1 MTGDADFRL
10 DSKVAVVTG
19 AARGI
24 GRAVAERLAAAGA
37 HVVIADRDDAEA
49 ALTSAAIVR
58 SGGTA
63 SALPLDVT
71 DRDQIAAAVE
81 HLAATHGRIDV
92 LVNNAGIVRNAPA
105 IEMSPDD
112 WQSVIDI
119 DLGGVFHCSQA
130 FGRRMIA
137 DGGGAIV
144 NISSICG
151 EVAVYP
157 QPQVSYNAAKAGVNL
172 LTKSLAVEWAKQG
185 VRVNAVAPGYVG
197 TELTLRGRS
206 NADWFGTWMRMTPM
220 GRLGEPR
227 EIANAVLF
235 LAADAS
241 SYITG
246 TVLTVDGGYTAL

>member
-1 MTGDADFRL
+1 MSNADFRL
-10 DSKVAVVTG
+10 DGRRAVVTG

-24 GRAVAERLAAAGA
+24 GRAIAERLALAGA
-37 HVVIADRDDAEA
+37 HVVIADRDETEGKIAVAAIEA
-49 ALTSAAIVR
+49 A
-58 SGGTA
+58 GGKGA
-63 SALPLDVT
+63 FVSLDVT
-71 DRDQIAAAVE
+71 DPVAVAQAADSIYQM
-81 HLAATHGRIDV
+81 HGSVDV

-105 IEMSPDD
+105 AEMSLDD
-112 WQSVIDI
+112 WKSVIDI
-119 DLGGVFHCSQA
+119 DLGGVFHCAQA
-130 FGRRMIA
+130 FGKRMVA
-137 DGGGAIV
+137 AGRGSMV

-151 EVAVYP
+151 EVTVYP

-172 LTKSLAVEWAKQG
+172 LTKSLAVEWAKSG
-185 VRVNAVAPGYVG
+185 VRVNAVAPGYVA

-206 NADWFGTWMRMTPM
+206 NPEWFDTWVRMTPM

-246 TVLTVDGGYTAL
+246 TVLTIDGGYTAL

>member
-1 MTGDADFRL
+1 MSNADFRL
-10 DSKVAVVTG
+10 DGRRAVVTG

-24 GRAVAERLAAAGA
+24 GRAIAERLALAGA
-37 HVVIADRDDAEA
+37 HVVIADRDETEGKIAVAAIEA
-49 ALTSAAIVR
+49 A
-58 SGGTA
+58 GGKGA
-63 SALPLDVT
+63 FVSLDVT
-71 DRDQIAAAVE
+71 DLVAVAQAADSIYQM
-81 HLAATHGRIDV
+81 HGSVDV

-105 IEMSPDD
+105 AEMSLDD
-112 WQSVIDI
+112 WKSVIDI
-119 DLGGVFHCSQA
+119 DLGGVFHCAQA
-130 FGRRMIA
+130 FGKRMVA
-137 DGGGAIV
+137 AGRGSMV

-151 EVAVYP
+151 EVTVYP

-172 LTKSLAVEWAKQG
+172 LTKSLAVEWAKSG
-185 VRVNAVAPGYVG
+185 VRVNAVAPGYVA

-206 NADWFGTWMRMTPM
+206 NPEWFDTWVRMTPM

-246 TVLTVDGGYTAL
+246 TVLTIDGGYTAL

>member
-1 MTGDADFRL
+1 MSDADFRL
-10 DSKVAVVTG
+10 DGKLAVVTG

-24 GRAVAERLAAAGA
+24 GRAIAERLAQAGA
-37 HVVIADRDDAEA
+37 KVVIADRDVAEGEVVA
-49 ALTSAAIVR
+49 AAIIAA
-58 SGGTA
+58 GGSA
-63 SALPLDVT
+63 SCVLLDVT
-71 DRDQIAAAVE
+71 DAAAVADAVE
-81 HLAATHGRIDV
+81 TIHAAHGPVDV

-105 IEMSPDD
+105 TEMSLDD
-112 WQSVIDI
+112 WKSVIAI
-119 DLGGVFHCSQA
+119 DLGGVFLCAQA
-130 FGRRMIA
+130 FGRRMVEA
-137 DGGGAIV
+137 GRGSMV

-151 EVAVYP
+151 EVTVTP

-172 LTKSLAVEWAKQG
+172 LTKSLAVEWAKRG

-206 NADWFGTWMRMTPM
+206 NSEWFETWMRMTPM

-246 TVLTVDGGYTAL
+246 TVLTIDGGYTAM

>member
-10 DSKVAVVTG
+10 DGKVAVVTG
-19 AARGI
+19 SARGI

-37 HVVIADRDDAEA
+37 HVVIADRDEAEA
-49 ALTSAAIVR
+49 AVASAAIQK
-58 SGGTA
+58 SGGKA
-63 SALPLDVT
+63 SAIALDVT
-71 DRDQIAAAVE
+71 DRDQLAEVVERLYAV
-81 HLAATHGRIDV
+81 HGRIDV

-105 IEMSPDD
+105 AEMSLDD

-130 FGRRMIA
+130 FGRRMIG
-137 DGGGAIV
+137 DGRGAIV

-151 EVAVYP
+151 EVTVYP

-172 LTKSLAVEWAKQG
+172 LTKSLAVEWAKLG

-197 TELTLRGRS
+197 TEMTLRGRS
-206 NADWFGTWMRMTPM
+206 NAEWFDTWMRMTPM

>member
-1 MTGDADFRL
+1 MSDADFRL
-10 DSKVAVVTG
+10 DGKRAVVTG

-24 GRAVAERLAAAGA
+24 GRAIAERLAAAGA
-37 HVVIADRDDAEA
+37 EVIVADKDEAEGRTTAEA
-49 ALTSAAIVR
+49 IAKT
-58 SGGTA
+58 GGTA
-63 SALPLDVT
+63 AFVALDVA
-71 DRDQIAAAVE
+71 DPGMVADAVE
-81 HLAATHGRIDV
+81 TIYRQHGAVDV

-105 IEMSPDD
+105 AEMNLED
-112 WQSVIDI
+112 WKDVIDI
-119 DLGGVFHCSQA
+119 NLGGVFHCAQA
-130 FGRRMIA
+130 FGRHMVAAGR
-137 DGGGAIV
+137 GTIV
-144 NISSICG
+144 NISSMCG
-151 EVAVYP
+151 EIVVHP
-157 QPQVSYNAAKAGVNL
+157 QPQVAYNAAKAGVNL
-172 LTKSLAVEWAKQG
+172 LTKSLAVEWAKDG

-206 NADWFGTWMRMTPM
+206 NPEWFGTWMGMTPM

>member
-1 MTGDADFRL
+1 MSDADFRL
-10 DSKVAVVTG
+10 DGKLAVVTG

-24 GRAVAERLAAAGA
+24 GRAIAERLAKAGA
-37 HVVIADRDDAEA
+37 KVVIADRDMVEGDLVA
-49 ALTSAAIVR
+49 AAIVAA
-58 SGGTA
+58 GG
-63 SALPLDVT
+63 SAAFVSLDVT
-71 DRDQIAAAVE
+71 DAVGVAAAVE
-81 HLAATHGRIDV
+81 TIHAAHGPVDV

-105 IEMSPDD
+105 TEMSLDD
-112 WQSVIDI
+112 WKSVIDI
-119 DLGGVFHCSQA
+119 DLGGVFLCAQA
-130 FGRRMIA
+130 FGRRMVEA
-137 DGGGAIV
+137 GRGSIV

-151 EVAVYP
+151 EVTVTP

-172 LTKSLAVEWAKQG
+172 LTKSLAVEWAKRG

-206 NADWFGTWMRMTPM
+206 NSEWFETWMRWTPM

-227 EIANAVLF
+227 EVANAVLF

-246 TVLTVDGGYTAL
+246 TVLTIDGGYTAM

>member
-1 MTGDADFRL
+1 MSNADFRL
-10 DSKVAVVTG
+10 DGRRAVVTG

-24 GRAVAERLAAAGA
+24 GRAIAERLALAGA
-37 HVVIADRDDAEA
+37 HVVIADRDETEGKIAVAAIEA
-49 ALTSAAIVR
+49 A
-58 SGGTA
+58 GGKGA
-63 SALPLDVT
+63 FVSLDVT
-71 DRDQIAAAVE
+71 DPVAVAQAADSIYQM
-81 HLAATHGRIDV
+81 HGSVDV

-105 IEMSPDD
+105 AEMSLDD
-112 WQSVIDI
+112 WKSVIDI
-119 DLGGVFHCSQA
+119 DLGGVFHCAQA
-130 FGRRMIA
+130 FGKCMVAAGRGSM
-137 DGGGAIV
+137 V

-151 EVAVYP
+151 EVTVYP

-172 LTKSLAVEWAKQG
+172 LTKSLAVEWAKSG
-185 VRVNAVAPGYVG
+185 VRVNAVAPGYVA

-206 NADWFGTWMRMTPM
+206 NPEWFDTWVRMTPM

-246 TVLTVDGGYTAL
+246 TVLTIDGGYTAL

>member
-1 MTGDADFRL
+1 MSGADFRL
-10 DSKVAVVTG
+10 DGKRAVVTG

-24 GRAVAERLAAAGA
+24 GRAIAERLAAAGA
-37 HVVIADRDDAEA
+37 QVIVADKDEAEGRTTA
-49 ALTSAAIVR
+49 AAIAKT
-58 SGGTA
+58 GGKA
-63 SALPLDVT
+63 AFVALDVT
-71 DRDQIAAAVE
+71 DPGMVADVVETIYRQHGAV
-81 HLAATHGRIDV
+81 DV

-105 IEMSPDD
+105 AEMNLED
-112 WQSVIDI
+112 WKDVIDI
-119 DLGGVFHCSQA
+119 NLGGVFHCAQA
-130 FGRRMIA
+130 FGRHMVAAGR
-137 DGGGAIV
+137 GTIV
-144 NISSICG
+144 NISSMCG
-151 EVAVYP
+151 EIVVHP
-157 QPQVSYNAAKAGVNL
+157 QPQVAYNAAKAGVNL
-172 LTKSLAVEWAKQG
+172 LTKSLAVEWAKDG

-206 NADWFGTWMRMTPM
+206 NPEWFGTWMGMTPM

>member
-10 DSKVAVVTG
+10 DGKVAVVTG
-19 AARGI
+19 SARGI

-37 HVVIADRDDAEA
+37 YVVIADRDEAEA
-49 ALTSAAIVR
+49 AVASAAIQK
-58 SGGTA
+58 SGGNA
-63 SALPLDVT
+63 SAITLDVT
-71 DRDQIAAAVE
+71 DRDQLAEVAERLYAV
-81 HLAATHGRIDV
+81 HGRIDI

-105 IEMSPDD
+105 AEMSLND

-137 DGGGAIV
+137 DGRGAIV

-151 EVAVYP
+151 EVTVYP

-172 LTKSLAVEWAKQG
+172 LTKSLAVEWAKLG

-197 TELTLRGRS
+197 TEMTLRGRS
-206 NADWFGTWMRMTPM
+206 NAEWFDTWMRMTPM

>member
-10 DSKVAVVTG
+10 DGKVAVVTG

-37 HVVIADRDDAEA
+37 HVVIADRDTAEA
-49 ALTSAAIVR
+49 AVATSAIKQA
-58 SGGTA
+58 GGKA
-63 SALPLDVT
+63 SAVALDVT
-71 DRDQIAAAVE
+71 DRDQIAEVVERLYAA
-81 HLAATHGRIDV
+81 HDRIDI

-105 IEMSPDD
+105 AEMSLDD
-112 WQSVIDI
+112 WKSVIDI
-119 DLGGVFHCSQA
+119 DLGGVFHSSQA

-137 DGGGAIV
+137 DGRGAIV

-151 EVAVYP
+151 EVTVYP

-172 LTKSLAVEWAKQG
+172 LTKSLAVEWAKLG

-206 NADWFGTWMRMTPM
+206 NEEWFGTWMRMTPM

-246 TVLTVDGGYTAL
+246 TVLTVDGGYTAM

>member
-1 MTGDADFRL
+1 MVDADFRL
-10 DSKVAVVTG
+10 DGKRAVVTG

-24 GRAVAERLAAAGA
+24 GRAIAERLSTAGA
-37 HVVIADRDDAEA
+37 HVIIADQDESEGRVVVDAIARAGGKA
-49 ALTSAAIVR
+49 AFIA
-58 SGGTA
+58 
-63 SALPLDVT
+63 LDVT
-71 DRDQIAAAVE
+71 HPDMVALAVE
-81 HLAATHGRIDV
+81 TIYTDHGAVDV

-105 IEMSPDD
+105 LEISLAD
-112 WQSVIDI
+112 WNAVLDI
-119 DLGGVFHCSQA
+119 NLGGVFHCAQA

-137 DGGGAIV
+137 AGKGTMV

-151 EVAVYP
+151 EVTVHP

-172 LTKSLAVEWAKQG
+172 LTKSLAVEWARSG

-206 NADWFGTWMRMTPM
+206 NSEWFDTWMRMTPM

-246 TVLTVDGGYTAL
+246 TVLTIDGGYTAM